1 MKKFALPILILMIL
15 LTIACVFGPPSEGVY
30 WWSQETPETANEEL
44 EENLTSG
51 NTPEPI
57 EKPAATSEPDDQP
70 DPSSPAEISGVT
82 GDFVEYSVTGT
93 DNGCVCSVSGNMMIS
108 LEIQDEKLFFNLPDG
123 TSQEFQKI
131 NDNTFKRSYMGY
143 YILVDTTVNPEIET
157 RVDEE
162 RHSIIKLTQDGF
174 VMENFKGN
182 ESSPCCYH
190 TYTRVESTP

>member
-1 MKKFALPILILMIL
+1 MKKFALPILILIIL
-15 LTIACVFGPPSEGVY
+15 LTIACGIGPPSEGIAWV
-30 WWSQETPETANEEL
+30 QEMTEMANEEL

-70 DPSSPAEISGVT
+70 GPSSPAEISGVT

-93 DNGCVCSVSGNMMIS
+93 DNGCVCSVGGNMMIS
-108 LEIQDEKLFFNLPDG
+108 LEVQDEQLFFNLPDG

-143 YILVDTTVNPEIET
+143 YILVDKTVNPEIET

-162 RHSIIKLTQDGF
+162 KHDIITLTQDGF
-174 VMENFKGN
+174 VMEHFKGN